1 MQHNFRVDIQALRG
15 LAVLLVVFFHAH
27 TPRIDGGYLGVD
39 IFFVIS
45 GYLIT
50 SQVAKSVSSG
60 NFTFIDFYSR
70 RALRL
75 FPAAYVVFIAC
86 FALAPWLLNSVEWGD
101 FLAQLAGAVMFVA
114 NIVLWQ
120 QTDYFSPTAEYKV
133 LLHTWSLSI
142 EEQYYLLLPATL
154 VFVKP
159 KYWLGGAIVI
169 TVLSLALYSLTIGSK
184 PISAFFWLPTRAWEL
199 GIGSALALICLKTPV
214 KTPNWLC
221 VVAVCVLLIIPV
233 FPLQTG
239 AHNEITI
246 LLVCLAAAVVISANA
261 GWVNNNPVSR
271 VLAAFGTISY
281 SLYLVHWP
289 VFSFLHNANIAE
301 YLSLPARIFGLIV
314 SVLLAIVLYRTVE
327 QSFRVTGKDTVV
339 PVKKL
344 IALLFVSALLI
355 VATLVT
361 MKSLSHSEFS
371 HRMRFNFGISD
382 QCNEHNFDKIAECRT
397 SDEPEILLWGDSF
410 AMHLGSGIAQTPGSE
425 MIQATFSACAGVKDI
440 ALVRPPR
447 EVVAWSRR
455 CADYNKR
462 VLEYLSGA
470 ESIKIVIMA
479 SQWSYFFNEQSIF
492 HRPSDKIL
500 PEYGAS
506 AVVPY
511 IKSTV
516 EEIRELGK
524 AVVFVE
530 PPPWGD
536 FDFGRCHERKRTGKL
551 SFGAGKE
558 CLLTREAADRVR
570 VQTDALMDLLNKDEV
585 VPMLKT
591 RDLLCDDKQ
600 CKTVI
605 DDVIL
610 YRDHSHFSY
619 EGSVKFAQDL
629 QIVKKFYELSAL
641 PVPAAIE
648 SAGLVQPDS
657 DSDSSQ

>member
-27 TPRIDGGYLGVD
+27 TPRVAGGYLGVD

-50 SQVAKSVSSG
+50 TQVARSVSAGGFS
-60 NFTFIDFYSR
+60 FIDFYSR

-75 FPAAYVVFIAC
+75 FPAAYVVFICC

-159 KYWLGGAIVI
+159 KYWLGGAIAI
-169 TVLSLALYSLTIGSK
+169 TILSFALYSLTIGIQ
-184 PISAFFWLPTRAWEL
+184 PVSAFFWLPTRAWEL
-199 GIGSALALICLKTPV
+199 GIGSALALLTLNRNLKI
-214 KTPNWLC
+214 PNWLC
-221 VVAVCVLLIIPV
+221 VVAVVVLLVIPV
-233 FPLQTG
+233 VPLPTG
-239 AHNEITI
+239 PRNEMTI
-246 LLVCLAAAVVISANA
+246 LLVCVSAAVVICANA

-271 VLAAFGTISY
+271 LLAAFGTISY

-289 VFSFLHNANIAE
+289 IFSFLHNANIAE
-301 YLSLPARIFGLIV
+301 YLSLPARLFGLV
-314 SVLLAIVLYRTVE
+314 LSVVLAIVLYRTVE
-327 QSFRVTGKDTVV
+327 QTFRVTGKDSVV
-339 PVKKL
+339 PTKKL
-344 IALLFVSALLI
+344 IGLLLVSAVMI
-355 VATLVT
+355 IATLAT

-371 HRMRFNFGISD
+371 HRMRFNFGLSD
-382 QCNEHNFDKIAECRT
+382 KCGEHNFDRIAECRT
-397 SDEPEILLWGDSF
+397 SDNPEILLWGDSF
-410 AMHLGSGIAQTPGSE
+410 SMHLAAGIAETEGAE
-425 MIQATFSACAGVKDI
+425 MIQATFSACAGVQDI
-440 ALVRPPR
+440 ALIRPPR
-447 EVVAWSRR
+447 EVVPWARR
-455 CADYNKR
+455 CADYNSR
-462 VLEYLSGA
+462 VLEYLAGA
-470 ESIKIVIMA
+470 ESIEVVIMA
-479 SQWSYFFNEQSIF
+479 SQWSYFFNEDSIF

-500 PEYGAS
+500 AEYGAS

-511 IKSTV
+511 IKTTV
-516 EEIRELGK
+516 DKIRAMDK

-570 VQTDALMDLLNKDEV
+570 VQTDALVGQLEQNDI
-585 VPMLKT
+585 VPILKT
-591 RDLLCDDKQ
+591 RDLLCDEKT

-619 EGSVKFAQDL
+619 EGSIKFAKEL
-629 QIVKKFYELSAL
+629 EVVKKIYQLGGV
-641 PVPAAIE
+641 PVTTA
-648 SAGLVQPDS
+648 Q
-657 DSDSSQ
+657 